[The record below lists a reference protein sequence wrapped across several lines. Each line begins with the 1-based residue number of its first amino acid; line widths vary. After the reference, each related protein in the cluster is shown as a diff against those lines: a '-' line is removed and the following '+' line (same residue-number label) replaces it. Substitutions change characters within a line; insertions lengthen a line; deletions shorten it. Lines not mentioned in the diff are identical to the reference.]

1 MDKAY
6 QLLENA
12 KANQLRRIDEQAEA
26 TRQVQEAIAQARR
39 ADIALFEAEMDVGRS
54 VLLLRKNR
62 VKIPLSAGVQSGVR
76 NDILVNGGKHS
87 LQ

>member
-1 MDKAY
+1 VDKAY

-12 KANQLRRIDEQAEA
+12 KANQLRRIDEKAEA
-26 TRQVQEAIAQARR
+26 TRRVQEAIAQARR
-39 ADIALFEAEMDVGRS
+39 ADIALFEAEMDVGRAI
-54 VLLLRKNR
+54 LLLRKNGI
-62 VKIPLSAGVQSGVR
+62 KIPLSTEVRSGVR